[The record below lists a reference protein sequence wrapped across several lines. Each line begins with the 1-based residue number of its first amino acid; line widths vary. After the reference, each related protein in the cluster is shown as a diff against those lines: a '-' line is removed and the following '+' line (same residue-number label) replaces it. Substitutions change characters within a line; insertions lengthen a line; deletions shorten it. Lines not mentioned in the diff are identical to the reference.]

1 MPLGRAFN
9 TLLSLDYNLFILT
22 VGIIGVGIYSIEDG
36 KFKVFDSHARDVY
49 GNSDPEGKCVLL
61 EIPSIDNLVQYFQ
74 SLYRNQEIYELKGI
88 HIYNFEENACSSNL
102 LKDSSV
108 LKNNNFVCSC
118 KQCYA
123 LHAFNKSGRHLEFSM
138 NDVIR
143 GKIIHVA
150 KMATKD
156 ESSVDVD
163 FAVCSYKKECFYF
176 ISRGIF
182 SLYNVFM
189 GMLS

>member
-1 MPLGRAFN
+1 MAFR
-9 TLLSLDYNLFILT
+9 
-22 VGIIGVGIYSIEDG
+22 VGKKTELIDSMYVPSSI
-36 KFKVFDSHARDVY
+36 
-49 GNSDPEGKCVLL
+49 
-61 EIPSIDNLVQYFQ
+61 
-74 SLYRNQEIYELKGI
+74 
-88 HIYNFEENACSSNL
+88 
-102 LKDSSV
+102 
-108 LKNNNFVCSC
+108 
-118 KQCYA
+118 
-123 LHAFNKSGRHLEFSM
+123 HAFNKSLRHLDFSM

-163 FAVCSYKKECFYF
+163 FAGFSYKKECFYF

>member
-1 MPLGRAFN
+1 
-9 TLLSLDYNLFILT
+9 
-22 VGIIGVGIYSIEDG
+22 
-36 KFKVFDSHARDVY
+36 
-49 GNSDPEGKCVLL
+49 
-61 EIPSIDNLVQYFQ
+61 
-74 SLYRNQEIYELKGI
+74 
-88 HIYNFEENACSSNL
+88 
-102 LKDSSV
+102 
-108 LKNNNFVCSC
+108 
-118 KQCYA
+118 
-123 LHAFNKSGRHLEFSM
+123 M

-150 KMATKD
+150 KIAAKD

-189 GMLS
+189 GMFYRNFKAVVQRYSLIDDIEDKRELI

>member
-1 MPLGRAFN
+1 
-9 TLLSLDYNLFILT
+9 
-22 VGIIGVGIYSIEDG
+22 
-36 KFKVFDSHARDVY
+36 
-49 GNSDPEGKCVLL
+49 
-61 EIPSIDNLVQYFQ
+61 
-74 SLYRNQEIYELKGI
+74 
-88 HIYNFEENACSSNL
+88 
-102 LKDSSV
+102 
-108 LKNNNFVCSC
+108 
-118 KQCYA
+118 
-123 LHAFNKSGRHLEFSM
+123 M

-163 FAVCSYKKECFYF
+163 FAACSYKKKCFYF

>member
-163 FAVCSYKKECFYF
+163 FAVCSYKKDCFYF
-176 ISRGIF
+176 I
-182 SLYNVFM
+182 
-189 GMLS
+189 

>member
-1 MPLGRAFN
+1 MLKFKKLDIASPFHQYSNSFKKHSGREKFSLGAFP
-9 TLLSLDYNLFILT
+9 
-22 VGIIGVGIYSIEDG
+22 VGI
-36 KFKVFDSHARDVY
+36 
-49 GNSDPEGKCVLL
+49 
-61 EIPSIDNLVQYFQ
+61 
-74 SLYRNQEIYELKGI
+74 
-88 HIYNFEENACSSNL
+88 
-102 LKDSSV
+102 
-108 LKNNNFVCSC
+108 
-118 KQCYA
+118 
-123 LHAFNKSGRHLEFSM
+123 HAFNKSGRHLEFSM

-156 ESSVDVD
+156 EISVDVD
-163 FAVCSYKKECFYF
+163 FAVCSYKKQCFYF

>member
-1 MPLGRAFN
+1 MHPCLCQVNSATPLHR
-9 TLLSLDYNLFILT
+9 LT
-22 VGIIGVGIYSIEDG
+22 S
-36 KFKVFDSHARDVY
+36 SQ
-49 GNSDPEGKCVLL
+49 VL
-61 EIPSIDNLVQYFQ
+61 I
-74 SLYRNQEIYELKGI
+74 
-88 HIYNFEENACSSNL
+88 
-102 LKDSSV
+102 
-108 LKNNNFVCSC
+108 
-118 KQCYA
+118 
-123 LHAFNKSGRHLEFSM
+123 HAFNKSGRHLEFSM

-189 GMLS
+189 GML

>member
-1 MPLGRAFN
+1 
-9 TLLSLDYNLFILT
+9 
-22 VGIIGVGIYSIEDG
+22 
-36 KFKVFDSHARDVY
+36 
-49 GNSDPEGKCVLL
+49 
-61 EIPSIDNLVQYFQ
+61 
-74 SLYRNQEIYELKGI
+74 
-88 HIYNFEENACSSNL
+88 
-102 LKDSSV
+102 
-108 LKNNNFVCSC
+108 
-118 KQCYA
+118 
-123 LHAFNKSGRHLEFSM
+123 M
-138 NDVIR
+138 NDVSR

-163 FAVCSYKKECFYF
+163 FAVCSYKKDSFYF